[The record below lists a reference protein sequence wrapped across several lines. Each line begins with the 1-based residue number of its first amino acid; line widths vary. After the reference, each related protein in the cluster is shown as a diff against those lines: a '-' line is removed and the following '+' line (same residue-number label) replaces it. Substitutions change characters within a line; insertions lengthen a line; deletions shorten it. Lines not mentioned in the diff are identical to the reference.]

1 MRCSTVTLACNTRS
15 ESQSRS
21 GPTGNLASGGSGY
34 IPPWSSAVKENL
46 QAMRHKRD
54 LKSWNMTWAYRAVG
68 AAAAIGMMEML
79 ARVAGQP
86 LVRVPF
92 VTSIVLVMAL
102 PDSEA
107 ATPRAIIGGH
117 LISSGCGMFCSWI
130 LGPGEVSS
138 AVAVGA
144 ATFFMIASGAVHP
157 PAGIDAF
164 LGPADELPA
173 SWLINPV
180 LLGSLLLAA
189 FGELWRF
196 GERVLIGGHER

>member
-1 MRCSTVTLACNTRS
+1 MQRSASVSKQKRTYRKLGFRRIGCSF
-15 ESQSRS
+15 
-21 GPTGNLASGGSGY
+21 
-34 IPPWSSAVKENL
+34 PPCSSAVKENL
-46 QAMRHKRD
+46 QAMPQKTGRN
-54 LKSWNMTWAYRAVG
+54 LKNRNLTWAYRAVG
-68 AAAAIGMMEML
+68 AATAIGMMEML
-79 ARVAGQP
+79 ADVAGQP

-107 ATPRAIIGGH
+107 ATPRAIVGGH
-117 LISSGCGMFCSWI
+117 LISSGCGIFCSWI
-130 LGPGEVSS
+130 LGPGEASS

-164 LGPADELPA
+164 LVPVYELPT

-196 GERVLIGGHER
+196 GERVLIGRHKR

>member
-1 MRCSTVTLACNTRS
+1 M
-15 ESQSRS
+15 E
-21 GPTGNLASGGSGY
+21 
-34 IPPWSSAVKENL
+34 
-46 QAMRHKRD
+46 
-54 LKSWNMTWAYRAVG
+54 MTWAYRAVG

-86 LVRVPF
+86 LARVPF

-117 LISSGCGMFCSWI
+117 LISSGCDMFCSWI

-157 PAGIDAF
+157 PQEF
-164 LGPADELPA
+164 MRSLVRPT
-173 SWLINPV
+173 NCR
-180 LLGSLLLAA
+180 LLG
-189 FGELWRF
+189 
-196 GERVLIGGHER
+196 